1 MRKLKKLSGRYL
13 TNISCGQK
21 SLKYLL
27 LIRTQIKAILAA
39 HPKSGLTKKS
49 FLAMSYP
56 TLLKPS
62 WPNNSENLLMFDYT
76 RFQNQISN

>member
-39 HPKSGLTKKS
+39 HPKSGLTKKKLPRHELPD
-49 FLAMSYP
+49 FIETKLA
-56 TLLKPS
+56 K
-62 WPNNSENLLMFDYT
+62 
-76 RFQNQISN
+76 Q